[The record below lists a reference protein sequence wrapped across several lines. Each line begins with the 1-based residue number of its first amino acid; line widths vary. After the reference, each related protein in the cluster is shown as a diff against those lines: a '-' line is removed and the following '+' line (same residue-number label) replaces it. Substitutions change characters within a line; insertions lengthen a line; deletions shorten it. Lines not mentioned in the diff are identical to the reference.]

1 MFLRH
6 EGFLG
11 AVGAF
16 MNYKLVEEF
25 PNSNSL
31 VGDLTDNGI
40 IECRVHVS
48 SWTVFNI
55 DNHPLLFIIN
65 IIMLYLTNVIVG
77 PITNWKEC
85 RGEREK
91 EKGKERWC
99 IYVIVL
105 LSFILYFDQQ
115 KLMYIY
121 ALGKFT
127 TTTLTWFCR
136 SFKSEKEKQILFY
149 QTYIIFLVKLKGNS
163 KVLFF
168 YQYKIYFF

>member
-1 MFLRH
+1 MLDSFRSKGEAKAMFLRH

-65 IIMLYLTNVIVG
+65 IIMLYLTSVIVG

-85 RGEREK
+85 RGE
-91 EKGKERWC
+91 KGKERWC
-99 IYVIVL
+99 SYVIVL
-105 LSFILYFDQQ
+105 LSFYTLLRSTEVDVHLCIGE
-115 KLMYIY
+115 IY
-121 ALGKFT
+121 NHN
-127 TTTLTWFCR
+127 
-136 SFKSEKEKQILFY
+136 IDM
-149 QTYIIFLVKLKGNS
+149 
-163 KVLFF
+163 VL
-168 YQYKIYFF
+168 